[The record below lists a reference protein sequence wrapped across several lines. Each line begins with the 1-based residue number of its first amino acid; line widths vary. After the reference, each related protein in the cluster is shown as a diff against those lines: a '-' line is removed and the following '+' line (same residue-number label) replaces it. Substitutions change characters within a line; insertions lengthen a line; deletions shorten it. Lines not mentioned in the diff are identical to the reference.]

1 MALIV
6 TNHTQTLQLKIKV
19 RHTELMNLKH
29 ISFVVNKKHY
39 YSYEK

>member
-6 TNHTQTLQLKIKV
+6 TNHTQTIQLEIKV

-29 ISFVVNKKHY
+29 ISFVVKRKHN